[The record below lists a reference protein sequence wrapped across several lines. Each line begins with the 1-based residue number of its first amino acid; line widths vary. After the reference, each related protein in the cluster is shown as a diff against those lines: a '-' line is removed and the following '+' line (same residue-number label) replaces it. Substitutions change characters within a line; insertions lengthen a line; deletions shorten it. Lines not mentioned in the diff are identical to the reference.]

1 MCKESL
7 TKQSYHRV
15 CFVGFSRWTW
25 ACQQTD
31 VPSWFELS
39 VYAEWSFWAIYILS
53 LIYSYWAFMFHPHSV
68 LLFSRSHP
76 ASLLPLFV
84 FFFFPLSSSCAF
96 PPFCYHSNRRAA
108 LHWKG
113 HTPRGPPLSSRSE
126 GRMRRRKELREYVR
140 TRSPLHLHPPPLTL
154 SLLTFDPFSFT
165 LCSHRR
171 SCEAAWECCAT
182 DFWPTKLYMARVSA
196 ALLCHYRASPF
207 LLGDSIDTPS

>member
-15 CFVGFSRWTW
+15 CFVGFSRWTR

-53 LIYSYWAFMFHPHSV
+53 LIYSYWAFVSSSFCSV
-68 LLFSRSHP
+68 IQPFSSCI
-76 ASLLPLFV
+76 SSSSV
-84 FFFFPLSSSCAF
+84 FFFPLSSSCAF

-140 TRSPLHLHPPPLTL
+140 TWSPLPLHPPPLTL

-165 LCSHRR
+165 LCPHRR

-182 DFWPTKLYMARVSA
+182 DFWPTKLYIARVSA